1 MSDPA
6 DRVPLDSLT
15 VLSLPDPWLL
25 EEVAAEAPDFRCVL
39 WDLVGEPQGCA
50 RHEVDIAVAPYDSN
64 RWRKDPSVLRD
75 VSLLQLQSTG
85 YDGVPELLGE
95 GTALAAAGWVHAAG
109 TAEIA
114 LGLIIAA
121 QRELDRGVRQ
131 QAEGVYRT
139 YHSRAVADSRVT
151 VVGVG
156 EIGGAVASRLRPF
169 EVQLTRVA
177 SCARDDAAGH
187 VHGTD
192 ELGEILPRT
201 DILVLA
207 LPLTASTAGLVDREL
222 LSRLPDDALVVN
234 VGRGPVVDTAALT
247 SEVCAGRLRCALDV
261 VDPEPLPGEHPLMGA
276 AGSIVLPH
284 VGGSNASYR
293 PRMRRLVLEQL
304 ERLRQGRSPQFLVQP
319 GRLMM

>member
-1 MSDPA
+1 M
-6 DRVPLDSLT
+6 
-15 VLSLPDPWLL
+15 
-25 EEVAAEAPDFRCVL
+25 
-39 WDLVGEPQGCA
+39 
-50 RHEVDIAVAPYDSN
+50 
-64 RWRKDPSVLRD
+64 
-75 VSLLQLQSTG
+75 
-85 YDGVPELLGE
+85 
-95 GTALAAAGWVHAAG
+95 HAAG

-156 EIGGAVASRLRPF
+156 EIGGAVVARLQPF

-177 SCARDDAAGH
+177 SSSRDDAAGH
-187 VHGTD
+187 VHGID
-192 ELGEILPRT
+192 ELEGILPAT

-207 LPLTASTAGLVDREL
+207 LPLTASTAGLVDRRL

-247 SEVCAGRLRCALDV
+247 AEVCAGRLRCALDV
-261 VDPEPLPGEHPLMGA
+261 VDPEPLPGEHPLMAA

-304 ERLRQGRSPQFLVQP
+304 DRLRQGRPPQFLVQP
-319 GRLMM
+319 AVS